1 MRSRATATAIRRARK
16 ETAIKLTTMIHK
28 TYRAI
33 YKINR
38 ATRTGEAIASGN
50 PKRVVRLFERRA
62 LYSLFARFVNR
73 VLR

>member
-1 MRSRATATAIRRARK
+1 
-16 ETAIKLTTMIHK
+16 MIHK